1 MYYSMRR
8 SVNSDLELEP
18 GVYSVL
24 MRITAKRISDD
35 TTVERIV
42 KEKCEGRPNKLIQIG
57 LSYNLAHA
65 KGEIVNHGRKE
76 TSPELEESQKGS
88 QREGKATDFQDKAEG
103 LVGSR

>member
-65 KGEIVNHGRKE
+65 KGEIVETTEEKKLHLNWRRAKKAANGRAKQQ
-76 TSPELEESQKGS
+76 TFRTK
-88 QREGKATDFQDKAEG
+88 QRD
-103 LVGSR
+103 